1 VGAVPHGARFSLSYN
16 VAMPLVPELN
26 VTDRDCDVG
35 GITIHYVEAGQGS
48 LVVLLHGF
56 PEFWYS
62 WRHQI
67 PALAAAGFH
76 VIAVDL
82 RGYNESSKPSAI
94 DAYRLPEL
102 TKDIAGLISQSGEG
116 PCILAGHDWGG
127 AIAWMTAMLY
137 PELVSRLIILN
148 SPHPVAYL
156 REMRHSARQK
166 WRAKYQLLFHPPRL
180 AEFVLRRFRYAVLR
194 RALARN
200 GSFTPDEIER
210 YVDAWAKPGA
220 ITGMANYYRAT
231 RQRKGLRG
239 MMRRIDIPT
248 LMIWGDRDPFFTPE
262 TLNDFSEYVPD
273 LRIEHITDSGHF
285 VQTDAPVRV
294 SELMIGFARS

>member
-1 VGAVPHGARFSLSYN
+1 
-16 VAMPLVPELN
+16 MPLVPELN
-26 VTDRDCDVG
+26 VADRTCDVG
-35 GITIHYVEAGQGS
+35 GIAIHYVEAGTGP
-48 LVVLLHGF
+48 LIVLLHGF

-67 PALAAAGFH
+67 PSLAAAGFH

-82 RGYNESSKPSAI
+82 RGYNESSKPPAI

-102 TKDIAGLISQSGEG
+102 TKDIAGLISQTGEG
-116 PCILAGHDWGG
+116 PCIVAGHDWGG
-127 AIAWMTAMLY
+127 AVAWMTAMLY
-137 PELVSRLIILN
+137 PELVQRLIILN

-166 WRAKYQLLFHPPRL
+166 WRAKYQLLFHPPWL
-180 AEFVLRRFRYAVLR
+180 AEFVLRRFHYAILR

-210 YVDAWAKPGA
+210 YVEAWAKPGA
-220 ITGMANYYRAT
+220 LTGMANYYRAT
-231 RQRKGLRG
+231 RLRKGLRG

-248 LMIWGDRDPFFTPE
+248 LMIWGDLDPFFTPE
-262 TLNDFSEYVPD
+262 TLTGFAEYVPD
-273 LRIEHITDSGHF
+273 LRIEHIPDSGHF
-285 VQTDAPVRV
+285 VQTDAPVKV
-294 SELMIGFARS
+294 SDLMIGFSLEARS